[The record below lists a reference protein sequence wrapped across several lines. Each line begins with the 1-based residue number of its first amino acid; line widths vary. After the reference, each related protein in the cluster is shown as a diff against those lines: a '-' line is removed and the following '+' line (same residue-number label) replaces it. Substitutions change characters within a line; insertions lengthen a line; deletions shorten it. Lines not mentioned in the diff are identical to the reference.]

1 MQSDLNAAVN
11 DRRPVDKSKSKKI
24 SLGGA
29 CVIVEDFEPDVRAT
43 MPSRPSGDR
52 IQVIDSMDTASDSV
66 NKPPNQYT
74 SVDMGMMNAE
84 TATADS
90 MAHSTIGSQAIARM
104 KK

>member
-1 MQSDLNAAVN
+1 M
-11 DRRPVDKSKSKKI
+11 DKSKSKKI

-90 MAHSTIGSQAIARM
+90 MAQSTIGSQAIARM